1 MKWNHSWKKTFWIL
15 KKKLNLYHH
24 IVACLSPDTIVHQI
38 LQSQER
44 LKLNG
49 LHSEIEHFLI
59 KHEISDVRRYSKTE
73 WRALVKRKIEMDN
86 REFLIE
92 SAMKYKKIDYLEMAC
107 EEYGMK
113 EYFLSLD
120 LYSSR
125 IRFMERASCMPLCM
139 SHQPSN
145 QKYIDRGFICL
156 CNEKKVDTLHQWRA
170 LCRLRFRF
178 WVTYWKLHIKRHLIT
193 ENLFTKLKFQ
203 NWVKKTFLLQWYKL
217 N

>member
-1 MKWNHSWKKTFWIL
+1 M
-15 KKKLNLYHH
+15 
-24 IVACLSPDTIVHQI
+24 
-38 LQSQER
+38 
-44 LKLNG
+44 
-49 LHSEIEHFLI
+49 
-59 KHEISDVRRYSKTE
+59 
-73 WRALVKRKIEMDN
+73 VKRKIEMDN

-156 CNEKKVDTLHQWRA
+156 CNEKKVDTLHHWRSE
-170 LCRLRFRF
+170 CRLMQ
-178 WVTYWKLHIKRHLIT
+178 T
-193 ENLFTKLKFQ
+193 
-203 NWVKKTFLLQWYKL
+203 
-217 N
+217 